1 MVNIYQFKSNGKHIL
16 INLKA
21 YLYIYGELKIEPTPI
36 RPWELSKSR
45 KQEWFYLVWW
55 SSIGTWVIHEENTWM
70 TSDTGKIPKNLS
82 TKASEL
88 NHMLLFQGMSKILVH
103 RYNFLQ
109 NT

>member
-1 MVNIYQFKSNGKHIL
+1 MRVVQVKKARMVLPSMMVVHRHMGRPRGKHMDNPRHL
-16 INLKA
+16 GKFQ
-21 YLYIYGELKIEPTPI
+21 
-36 RPWELSKSR
+36 KS
-45 KQEWFYLVWW
+45 
-55 SSIGTWVIHEENTWM
+55 
-70 TSDTGKIPKNLS
+70 LS

>member
-70 TSDTGKIPKNLS
+70 TSDTGKIPKKFIYKS
-82 TKASEL
+82 QWIEPHVTVSRHE
-88 NHMLLFQGMSKILVH
+88 
-103 RYNFLQ
+103 
-109 NT
+109 